1 MAVRSDRDLRTAGIV
16 VQCLNQAI
24 VSGEGGIAEVPGLV
38 IRVIDA
44 GLWAERIEP
53 NSGWSFSFETFEEFV
68 EAKPPGGL
76 YVSMRMLKNLCRD
89 DRRALAKIEHVTQR
103 TRADNKLVDNVHKR
117 PAGNSAM
124 RGLRRLRTQRP
135 DLHQRVL
142 DGELSVHAAMI
153 EAGFRKPK
161 MTVPVDSPE
170 AAIRAL
176 LRRFTADDLRD
187 ALDG

>member
-38 IRVIDA
+38 TRVIDA

-89 DRRALAKIEHVTQR
+89 DRQALAKIEQVTQR
-103 TRADNKLVDNVHKR
+103 PRGGDRPTKVDNIHLD
-117 PAGNSAM
+117 GTSAM

-142 DGELSVHAAMI
+142 DSELSVHAAMI

-176 LRRFTADDLRD
+176 LRRFTADDLRE
-187 ALDG
+187 ALDK